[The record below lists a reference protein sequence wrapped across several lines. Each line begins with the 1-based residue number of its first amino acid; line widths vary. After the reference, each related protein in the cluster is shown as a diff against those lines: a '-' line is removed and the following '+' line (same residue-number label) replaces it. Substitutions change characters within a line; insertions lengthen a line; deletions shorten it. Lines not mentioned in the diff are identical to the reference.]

1 MRNGIRLYAS
11 TEKSKLASFAVNVGL
26 FTFRTGNFILVKYR
40 FYFVRYM
47 SNEKLT
53 KVRRKVNHGLM
64 KSKLTSNEIEIELYG
79 VKSRENG
86 G

>member
-1 MRNGIRLYAS
+1 M
-11 TEKSKLASFAVNVGL
+11 GL
-26 FTFRTGNFILVKYR
+26 FTLRTRNFTLIKYL

-53 KVRRKVNHGLM
+53 KVERKVNQ
-64 KSKLTSNEIEIELYG
+64 SLTKDQPRSNEIEIELYR
-79 VKSRENG
+79 VKNRENG

>member
-53 KVRRKVNHGLM
+53 KVERKVNQ
-64 KSKLTSNEIEIELYG
+64 SLTKDQPRSNEIEIELYG